1 VQLARVSDDPKA
13 YADAV
18 KKFAEEN
25 MVAFTD
31 MAEVRKETALVKVP
45 YVIEHVADSAESAPV
60 VVFAHHHAVIDQ
72 LASGLRERDLRVVTL
87 TGKDSMVNRNTSVDL
102 FQSGQADVI
111 ILNIQAG
118 GVGLTLTKSS
128 HVVFAELDFVPG
140 NMSQAEDRCHRIS
153 QEDKVLVQHIVLEG
167 SLDAHIARMLV
178 EKQAVLDG
186 ALDEEIH
193 WDKVCPILPVSDAVE
208 ISDKELSQVVD
219 PLPSMAVD
227 AIHDGLKLLTA
238 SCDGATSWDDRGYS
252 KFDTTVGKSLS
263 RSPFLTPKQQRL
275 GQKLIHKYRRQLD
288 PDLVAVAT
296 QGGN

>member
-1 VQLARVSDDPKA
+1 MEKNKQKRKEIPLYKGLIKYFPDALCEVARVSYIGSKQ
-13 YADAV
+13 
-18 KKFAEEN
+18 
-25 MVAFTD
+25 
-31 MAEVRKETALVKVP
+31 
-45 YVIEHVADSAESAPV
+45 
-60 VVFAHHHAVIDQ
+60 HH
-72 LASGLRERDLRVVTL
+72 
-87 TGKDSMVNRNTSVDL
+87 
-102 FQSGQADVI
+102 
-111 ILNIQAG
+111 
-118 GVGLTLTKSS
+118 
-128 HVVFAELDFVPG
+128 P
-140 NMSQAEDRCHRIS
+140 
-153 QEDKVLVQHIVLEG
+153 
-167 SLDAHIARMLV
+167 
-178 EKQAVLDG
+178 
-186 ALDEEIH
+186 DEEIH